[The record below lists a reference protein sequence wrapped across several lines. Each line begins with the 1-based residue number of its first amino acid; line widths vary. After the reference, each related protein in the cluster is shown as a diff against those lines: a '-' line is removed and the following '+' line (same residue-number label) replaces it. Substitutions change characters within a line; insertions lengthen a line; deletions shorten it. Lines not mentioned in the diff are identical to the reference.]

1 VSLLSPT
8 DPLLLEALEQACLEI
23 LSFLAEHS
31 VEMNDKQIRIH
42 FSFNETGS
50 SILLILRK

>member
-1 VSLLSPT
+1 
-8 DPLLLEALEQACLEI
+8 LLLEALEQARLEI

-50 SILLILRK
+50 PILLILRK